1 MILSY
6 QGNDIEQRDV
16 DGYVNLTQ
24 MAKLF
29 NKRVS
34 DWSRTESAKA
44 YLEATSIVTRI
55 CVSELL
61 LQTKGGQIEDQGTWA
76 HPLVAIAFGQWLNP
90 RFHVWCNIHI
100 KHIIEEQVRSQP
112 KPVIEP
118 ERVTAEVATAYT
130 QTIYSL

>member
-1 MILSY
+1 VILSY

-44 YLEATSIVTRI
+44 YLEATSTVTGI
-55 CVSELL
+55 CVTELL
-61 LQTKGGQIEDQGTWA
+61 LQTSS
-76 HPLVAIAFGQWLNP
+76 NP
-90 RFHVWCNIHI
+90 SFIR
-100 KHIIEEQVRSQP
+100 KMGLKLRSL
-112 KPVIEP
+112 
-118 ERVTAEVATAYT
+118 ER
-130 QTIYSL
+130 L